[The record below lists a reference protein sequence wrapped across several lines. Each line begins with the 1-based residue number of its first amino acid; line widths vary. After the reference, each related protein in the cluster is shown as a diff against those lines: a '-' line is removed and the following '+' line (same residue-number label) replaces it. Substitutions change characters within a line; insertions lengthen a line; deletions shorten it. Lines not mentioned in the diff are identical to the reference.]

1 MLEGSSEACH
11 RRARWWRRSAHLRLA
26 APVNPA
32 MRACDGQS
40 WWPTWLRSWDLGVGV
55 RSGRLDRRNCE
66 DWLSCRRTSRC
77 SGRSRRRDIGV
88 TSTNRSCGGLAAERQ
103 TVRRTTAGFG
113 KVPRMFA
120 GIASVCNGARR
131 AGGAQR
137 PICGDAGS
145 RLAMLKGRRVCGRE
159 IGSEVG
165 RSGNGSRGR
174 VAEVHAI
181 AVEPAVAADDP
192 AAGTLV

>member
-103 TVRRTTAGFG
+103 TVRRTWHLGWRSDLERWQM
-113 KVPRMFA
+113 P
-120 GIASVCNGARR
+120 CEGALGNPDLGV
-131 AGGAQR
+131 AFWA
-137 PICGDAGS
+137 
-145 RLAMLKGRRVCGRE
+145 
-159 IGSEVG
+159 G
-165 RSGNGSRGR
+165 RSGKWAVTPDARNTRT
-174 VAEVHAI
+174 AI
-181 AVEPAVAADDP
+181 AVYRGPDSLLESRR
-192 AAGTLV
+192 TSR